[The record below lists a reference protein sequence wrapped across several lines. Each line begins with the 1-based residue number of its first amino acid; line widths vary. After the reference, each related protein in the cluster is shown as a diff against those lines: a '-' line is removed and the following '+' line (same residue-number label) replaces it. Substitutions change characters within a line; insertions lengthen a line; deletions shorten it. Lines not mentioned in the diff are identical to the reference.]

1 MAVGDAYKARMAE
14 KRAIGANRGELDDT
28 KGSKAAVA
36 SGAGAE
42 IEHVEAVAA
51 GDEKPKRRQR
61 LKRHL
66 ARFWCCYL
74 LAGIIFLA
82 IFLPVFF
89 LVAIPA
95 IAQRI
100 VDDTDLPIYAAHITN
115 PKPDRV
121 TFTLDTGLTIPLG
134 LSVRLDAFNLSLFN
148 RDSDPE
154 ITYLEVPVPTYKVK
168 GKTNISVTSEDT
180 PILDQD
186 EFVKTL
192 SQAVYSRRFTL
203 SAIGKTTGHLGA
215 IKAGLTLDKAVEING
230 LDKLSGFSID
240 EAALILPAR
249 EDGTNL
255 RGRATLPNHSVVT
268 FAMGNVTLNLKSGDI
283 ILGTALLPD
292 VTLLPGNNSVGF
304 TGIANINSALANI
317 GAILSSQTDALR
329 NGEIELSA
337 SGNQT
342 IFNGEHIRYF
352 ERVLNDLT
360 ISARV
365 PILKILLDTV
375 GEFFGQDSGGVVD
388 ALTDIL
394 NRIDFGSLFAG
405 VDFDSLIGS
414 VGDIIN
420 NLNLGSLLQ
429 GVDLNQLLQGIDW
442 GKVVDAIG
450 SILSQLDLG
459 AFLSNL
465 DIPALLQSIDWNSL
479 FTSIAGMLGD
489 IDWGELANTL
499 NTIINSVDWGALW
512 DQLQP
517 VLDNIDLGSFLS
529 NLDLNSILNSIGPLI
544 QNLDLGEI
552 FSSLDWGA
560 IIQGLGSLLQNV
572 DLGQLLSGFID
583 TLGSLDLGSLF
594 DFDIGGVNI
603 GDVLGE
609 IGQASNGT
617 SLDDAFNNFMD
628 ALQNLGSDDS

>member
-14 KRAIGANRGELDDT
+14 KRAIGANRGELD
-28 KGSKAAVA
+28 KGSKAA
-36 SGAGAE
+36 GTGAE
-42 IEHVEAVAA
+42 IEHVEAVAV
-51 GDEKPKRRQR
+51 GEEKPKRRQR
-61 LKRHL
+61 IKRHF

-74 LAGIIFLA
+74 LGSIVFLA

-100 VDDTDLPIYAAHITN
+100 VDDTDLPVYAARIMDPQPGH
-115 PKPDRV
+115 V

-154 ITYLEVPVPTYKVK
+154 ITYIQVPVPTYSVK
-168 GKTNISVTSEDT
+168 GKTNISVTSDDT
-180 PILDQD
+180 PILDED

-192 SQAVYSRRFTL
+192 SKAVYSKRFTM

-215 IKAGLTLDKAVEING
+215 LKAGLTLDKDVEING
-230 LDKLSGFSID
+230 LDKLNGFSID
-240 EAALILPAR
+240 EAALLLPAR
-249 EDGTNL
+249 EDGSNL

-268 FAMGNVTLNLKSGDI
+268 FALGNVTLNLKSGDI

-292 VTLLPGNNSVGF
+292 VTLLPGNNSVAF
-304 TGIANINSALANI
+304 TGIADINSALANI
-317 GAILSSQTDALR
+317 GPILASQTDALR

-360 ISARV
+360 ITARV
-365 PILKILLDTV
+365 PIIKILLDTV
-375 GEFFGQDSGGVVD
+375 GEFFGEDSGGVIE

-394 NRIDFGSLFAG
+394 NRIDFASLFDG
-405 VDFDSLIGS
+405 VDFDSLISS

-420 NLNLGSLLQ
+420 NLNLGALLE
-429 GVDLNQLLQGIDW
+429 GVDLNELLQGIDW
-442 GKVVDAIG
+442 GQVIDAVG

-459 AFLSNL
+459 AFLQNL
-465 DIPALLQSIDWNSL
+465 DIASLMQSIDWQNL
-479 FTSIAGMLGD
+479 LESIANILGD
-489 IDWGELANTL
+489 IDWGQLANTL
-499 NTIINSVDWGALW
+499 NTILNSVDWSTLYE
-512 DQLQP
+512 QIQP
-517 VLDNIDLGSFLS
+517 VLENIDFGEFLS
-529 NLDLNSILNSIGPLI
+529 NLDLNAILNSIGPLL
-544 QNLDLGEI
+544 QNIDLGAI
-552 FSSLDWGA
+552 FSNLDWGS
-560 IIQGLGSLLQNV
+560 IIQGLGSLIQNV
-572 DLGQLLSGFID
+572 DLGQLFSGFID
-583 TLGSLDLGSLF
+583 TLGSLDLGSLL

-603 GDVLGE
+603 SDVLGDL
-609 IGQASNGT
+609 GQASNGT
-617 SLDDAFNNFMD
+617 SLDDAFNNLMD
-628 ALQNLGSDDS
+628 ALQDLGSDD